1 MILKNKSRYKKYF
14 SWTLLSLSLLHLSS
28 CSDKKTEAL
37 TESKSQNQKTVHYET
52 APISLMQ
59 AKYEISLPGEIEP
72 NEEVALFAKV
82 NGFVEKLYVDIG
94 DEVKKGQI
102 LAKLEAPELN
112 QTYLS
117 MQSKEQES
125 LSAYEYAKQN
135 YERLLEASKTK
146 GAVADLELERAKSA
160 MISAESA
167 HKSSKAQTTHSQQI
181 QDYLSIRAP
190 FDGVI
195 SERNLSEGALVGPG
209 SGQAI
214 FSLVQTSSLK
224 LNVSVPERH
233 AAAIPDSLVVEFS
246 VSSQAHRSFKAN
258 LSRSSHIIHRT
269 DRALNL
275 EFEIPN
281 NDKALNGGEYA
292 QVKMNL
298 ARKTPSFWVN
308 ARSLHETQAGSFV
321 WKIAA
326 NELHKI
332 PVKQGLK
339 LDGKQ
344 EVFGDFK
351 EGDEIVLRPNDQM
364 KEGPIPN

>member
-1 MILKNKSRYKKYF
+1 MKLKNKSIYKKYF
-14 SWTLLSLSLLHLSS
+14 SWAVLGLSLVFLSS
-28 CSDKKTEAL
+28 CSDKKAEETMAN
-37 TESKSQNQKTVHYET
+37 TTQAKTISYET
-52 APISLMQ
+52 EPISLIQ

-72 NEEVALFAKV
+72 NEEVALFAKI
-82 NGFVEKLYVDIG
+82 NGFVQKLYVDIG

-117 MQSKEQES
+117 MQSKEQKS
-125 LSAYEYAKQN
+125 LSDYEYAKQN
-135 YERLLEASKTK
+135 YERLLQASKTK
-146 GAVADLELERAKSA
+146 GAVAALELERAKSA
-160 MISAESA
+160 MTSAESA
-167 HKSSKAQTTHSQQI
+167 HKSSKAQTNHSQQI

-190 FDGVI
+190 FDGII

-233 AAAIPDSLVVEFS
+233 AAAIPDSLEVEFT
-246 VSSQAHRSFKAN
+246 VNSQPHKSFKAK

-281 NDKALNGGEYA
+281 EDKELNGGEYA

-298 ARKTPSFWVN
+298 GRKSPSFWVN
-308 ARSLHETQAGSFV
+308 ARSIQETQAGSFV
-321 WKIAA
+321 WKLAS
-326 NELHKI
+326 NELYKT
-332 PVKQGLK
+332 PVKQGLR
-339 LDGKQ
+339 LDVKI
-344 EVFGDFK
+344 EVFGDFS
-351 EGDEIVLRPNDQM
+351 EGDEIVLKPGDQM
-364 KEGPIPN
+364 KEGPIQ